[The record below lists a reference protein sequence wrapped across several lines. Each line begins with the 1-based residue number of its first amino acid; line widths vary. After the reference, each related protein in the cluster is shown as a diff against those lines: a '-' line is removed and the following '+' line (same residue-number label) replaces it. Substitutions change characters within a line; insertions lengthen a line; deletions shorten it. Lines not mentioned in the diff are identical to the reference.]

1 MADAATTFRIK
12 ALIDGLDK
20 VEGLKKAVQSL
31 QTQARPAAQEIGRV
45 RRAANALGQS
55 SNASAND
62 IRRQI
67 TVLENLRGQLAINSR
82 AYRQFGNDIDI
93 ARSKLAS
100 FNVTAKKGGGF
111 MAGAKAAAP
120 TALSAASASFLP
132 ASAQFGALAGF
143 TAGGLPGALAGGA
156 IGLGVAGAVGLAQ
169 QAGDAAKYA
178 ASISRLEIALKAVTK
193 TSEGYAQAQQVIR
206 TVTDELNVPIEVS
219 TKQFTTLSAS
229 VLGAGGSVEDAEKV
243 FRGVSEAIKA
253 TGGDAQDIQSAI
265 RAMSQIFG
273 KGKVSAEELQGQL
286 GERLPGAVVKFAN
299 ATGRTLPELQKDLR
313 DGTVGLNDVMKF
325 VVKLS
330 NDHRQAA
337 LDMAGSTEEAGQR
350 MDVALKDLKR
360 SFGEFFQPIG
370 AGFQNIIADMANM
383 LNAAIKTDQLL
394 KQLDMKGG
402 FNERRQ
408 ELVDQS
414 HRMAEAIFKAN
425 ESMGVKT
432 KQTYS
437 QIRNEIFKELLL
449 LEADAKGLKIKPED
463 LLGTKEE
470 WNVAGGNASNAVKK
484 YAENIKTAME
494 EIKDAT
500 QRIFKKMEDQLVN
513 FITKGKLNFQ
523 EFASSIIEEMTR
535 VFVRT
540 QIMKPFTTWFEGLN
554 FFGNAKGNVYA
565 QNGIVPFAKG
575 GVVDKPTLFPFAKGA
590 GLMGEAGPEAIMPL
604 KRSQDGRLGVEAAM
618 GRYSASGGTTTVNY
632 TGPVMSFNGD
642 DYVPRSSVEDI
653 INAAAN
659 RGASIGEART
669 LSSLRNSRSRRSNLG
684 L

>member
-143 TAGGLPGALAGGA
+143 QASGMSGALAGGA
-156 IGLGVAGAVGLAQ
+156 IGLTVAGAVGLAQ
-169 QAGDAAKYA
+169 QANDAAKYA

-193 TSEGYAQAQQVIR
+193 TSEGYAQAQRVIR

-229 VLGAGGSVEDAEKV
+229 VLGAGGSVKDAEKV

-253 TGGDAQDIQSAI
+253 TGGNAEDVQSGI

-286 GERLPGAVVKFAN
+286 GERLPGAVVKFAK

-330 NDHRQAA
+330 EDHRSAA
-337 LDMAGSTEEAGQR
+337 LRMAGSTEEAGQR

-370 AGFQNIIADMANM
+370 AGFQNIIAGFAEMINS
-383 LNAAIKTDQLL
+383 AISTADILRELQDSGQFSFRQQQDIVNQAHKEAQRLIVHRTGESYTDVFDERLDLLL
-394 KQLDMKGG
+394 KQALDKITG
-402 FNERRQ
+402 
-408 ELVDQS
+408 S
-414 HRMAEAIFKAN
+414 
-425 ESMGVKT
+425 S
-432 KQTYS
+432 
-437 QIRNEIFKELLL
+437 
-449 LEADAKGLKIKPED
+449 LKIKPED
-463 LLGTKEE
+463 LIGTREE
-470 WNVAGGNASNAVKK
+470 WNVAGGNASDSVKK
-484 YAENIKTAME
+484 YSENIKTAME

-500 QRIFKKMEDQLVN
+500 QRIFKKMEDSLVN

-535 VFVRT
+535 IFVRT
-540 QIMKPFTTWFEGLN
+540 QIMKPLTTWFEGLN

-604 KRSQDGRLGVEAAM
+604 KRGSDGRLGVEAAM
-618 GRYSASGGTTTVNY
+618 GRYSGSGSTTVNY
-632 TGPVMSFNGD
+632 TGPVMNFNGD
-642 DYVPRSSVEDI
+642 DYVPRSAVTDI
-653 INAAAN
+653 INAAAKK
-659 RGASIGEART
+659 GASMGETRT
-669 LSSLRNSRSRRSNLG
+669 MRTFQTSRSARSRVG
-684 L
+684 I

>member
-143 TAGGLPGALAGGA
+143 QASGMSGALAGGA
-156 IGLGVAGAVGLAQ
+156 IGLTVAGAVGLAQ
-169 QAGDAAKYA
+169 QAGDAAKYS

-193 TSEGYAQAQQVIR
+193 TSEAYAQAQRVIR

-229 VLGAGGSVEDAEKV
+229 VLGAGGSVKDAEKV

-253 TGGDAQDIQSAI
+253 TGGNAEDVQSGI

-330 NDHRQAA
+330 EDHRSAA
-337 LDMAGSTEEAGQR
+337 LRMAGSTEEAGQR

-360 SFGEFFQPIG
+360 NFGEFFQPIG
-370 AGFQNIIADMANM
+370 AGFQNIIADMADM
-383 LNAAIKTDQLL
+383 VNAAVTAGRLMDQLNIR
-394 KQLDMKGG
+394 GG
-402 FNERRQ
+402 FNEARQ
-408 ELVDQS
+408 ELVN
-414 HRMAEAIFKAN
+414 RARAEADQLAELRGLGAIGRAKLFDERLKDLLMQMAD
-425 ESMGVKT
+425 
-432 KQTYS
+432 KQ
-437 QIRNEIFKELLL
+437 
-449 LEADAKGLKIKPED
+449 GLKIKPED
-463 LLGTKEE
+463 LIGTREE
-470 WNVAGGNASNAVKK
+470 WNVAGENASNSVKK
-484 YAENIKTAME
+484 YSENIKTAME

-500 QRIFKKMEDQLVN
+500 QRIFKKMEDQLVE

-535 VFVRT
+535 IFVRT
-540 QIMKPFTTWFEGLN
+540 QIMKPLTTWFEGLN
-554 FFGNAKGNVYA
+554 FFANAKGNVYA

-618 GRYSASGGTTTVNY
+618 GRYSGSGGNTTVNY
-632 TGPVMSFNGD
+632 TGPVMNFNGD
-642 DYVPRSSVEDI
+642 DYVPRSAVTDI